1 LIIKYRKIGE
11 AMKSDVDKLMQEHD
25 LDAILI
31 TGPAQHNPPMGYFT
45 GTIHMTGGDLIK
57 KRSADPILFYNSMER
72 DEAAKSGFK
81 TKNLADYRFDELLKV
96 ANGNFLE
103 ATILRYQK
111 MMADYDLTSGKIGI
125 YGKLDVGSAYAIFSG
140 LNEKL
145 PNLEIIGQLGDSLG
159 QLSDSLLM
167 QAMATKDND
176 EVERIRAM
184 GEITTSVVG
193 KVADFLSSQRN
204 KNGVL
209 VKSNGEPV
217 QLGEIKTKINLWLA
231 ESGVE
236 NPEGTIFAIGHDAG
250 VPHSSGNA
258 EDLLNLGQ
266 TIIFDIF
273 PAEAGGGYF
282 YDFTRTWC
290 LGYAPDEVMSLYEDV
305 LSVYQQI
312 MSEIEVNAY
321 CYQYQVRTCELFEEQ
336 GHPTIKSKPQT
347 QEGYVHS
354 LGHGIGLHIHEYPR
368 FSLNMKEDRLEPGSV
383 VTIEPGLYYPE
394 RGMGVRLEDTVWVR
408 PDGEMEIL
416 ADYPLDL
423 VLPVK

>member
-1 LIIKYRKIGE
+1 
-11 AMKSDVDKLMQEHD
+11 MKSDLDQLMRDHD

-45 GTIHMTGGDLIK
+45 GTIHMTGGDLIM
-57 KRSADPILFYNSMER
+57 KRGADPILFYNPMER
-72 DEAAKSGFK
+72 DEAVNSGFE
-81 TKNLADYRFDELLKV
+81 TKDLADYRFDELIKV
-96 ANGNFLE
+96 AKGNILE

-111 MMADYDLTSGKIGI
+111 MMTDYDLSSGKIGI
-125 YGKLDVGSAYAIFSG
+125 YGKMDVGSAYAIFSG
-140 LNEKL
+140 LKEKL
-145 PNLEIIGQLGDSLG
+145 PNLEILGQLGDSL
-159 QLSDSLLM
+159 LL
-167 QAMATKDND
+167 QAMATKDSD

-184 GEITTSVVG
+184 GAITTSVVG
-193 KVADFLSSQRN
+193 KVADFLASQRS

-209 VKSNGEPV
+209 VNSNGEPV
-217 QLGEIKTKINLWLA
+217 LIGEIKRKINLWLA

-258 EDLLNLGQ
+258 EDLLSLGQ

-305 LSVYQQI
+305 FSVYQQI
-312 MSEIEVNAY
+312 MSEIEVNSF
-321 CYQYQVRTCELFEEQ
+321 CYQYQDRTCELFEEQ
-336 GHPTIKSKPQT
+336 GHPTIKSNPQT

-354 LGHGIGLHIHEYPR
+354 LGHGVGLYIHEYPR
-368 FSLNMKEDRLEPGSV
+368 FSSNAKEDRLAPGSV

-394 RGMGVRLEDTVWVR
+394 QGMGVRLEDTVWVR

>member
-1 LIIKYRKIGE
+1 
-11 AMKSDVDKLMQEHD
+11 MKSDLDNLMHQHD
-25 LDAILI
+25 LDAILV

-57 KRSADPILFYNSMER
+57 KRGADPILFHNAMER

-81 TKNLADYRFDELLKV
+81 TKNIADYKFDELLKE

-103 ATILRYQK
+103 ATVLRYQK
-111 MMADYDLTSGKIGI
+111 MMTDYDLTSGKIGI
-125 YGKLDVGSAYAIFSG
+125 YGKMDVGSAFAIFSG

-145 PNLEIIGQLGDSLG
+145 PNLEIIGQLGDSIG
-159 QLSDSLLM
+159 QLGDSLLL
-167 QAMATKDND
+167 QAMSTKDNE
-176 EVERIRAM
+176 EVERIRTM
-184 GEITTSVVG
+184 GNITISIVD
-193 KVADFLSSQRN
+193 KVAEFLTSHKS

-217 QLGEIKTKINLWLA
+217 LIGEVKRKINSWLA

-236 NPEGTIFAIGHDAG
+236 NPEGTIFAIGGDAG

-258 EDLLNLGQ
+258 EDLLSLGQ

-290 LGYAPDEVMSLYEDV
+290 LGYAPDRVMKLYEDV

-312 MSEIEVNAY
+312 MSEIEVNSS
-321 CYQYQVRTCELFEEQ
+321 CYQYQDRTCELFEEK
-336 GHPTIKSKPQT
+336 GHPTIKNQPQT

-368 FSLNMKEDRLEPGSV
+368 FSSNMRKDRLVPGSV
-383 VTIEPGLYYPE
+383 VTIEPGLYYPDK
-394 RGMGVRLEDTVWVR
+394 GMGVRLEDTVWVR
-408 PDGEMEIL
+408 PDGEIEIL
-416 ADYPLDL
+416 AEYPLDL
-423 VLPVK
+423 ILPIN